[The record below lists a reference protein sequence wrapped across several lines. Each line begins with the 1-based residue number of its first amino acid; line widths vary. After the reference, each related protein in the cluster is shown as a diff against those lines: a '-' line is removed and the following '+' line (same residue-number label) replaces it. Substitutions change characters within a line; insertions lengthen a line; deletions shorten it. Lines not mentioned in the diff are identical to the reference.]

1 MCVFDSAEIVE
12 AANKMCMES
21 TCLSIYKVNG
31 NKFYLEVVEEHCCH
45 LFIYVCEI
53 STDSFNING
62 TIKKFLSSLHTVI
75 SQSISIRRTQR

>member
-45 LFIYVCEI
+45 LFMCVRFLPTPPI
-53 STDSFNING
+53 SMERSRNFFLLCTRSFL
-62 TIKKFLSSLHTVI
+62 KA
-75 SQSISIRRTQR
+75 